1 MSLTETFS
9 EILNVYRDGLNLNRE
24 YWVDTI
30 VQKGEY
36 IIWVLVSLIADE
48 YHNTKN
54 LIDVFEKDGLYIK
67 LIAT

>member
-1 MSLTETFS
+1 M
-9 EILNVYRDGLNLNRE
+9 YRDGPSLNKE
-24 YWVDTI
+24 YCTDTI
-30 VQKGEY
+30 VEDGEY
-36 IIWVLVSLIADE
+36 ILRVLVPLIADE